1 MQDILS
7 ALPTLLDMQG
17 DNDEVR
23 RSVVFSV
30 WRRIAGESLLDHAVP
45 VDLQNEKLIVA
56 VADRNWQR
64 NIEQLAGEMVFKM
77 NFALGSRIVTFIEF
91 VIDKSR
97 FEDSMRKRADR
108 AESEHRAAHRD
119 GDRRVG
125 RQRSSRAG
133 PLAESME
140 GRRRDARHPP
150 CVRDDR
156 GRAVNEVARRLHRP
170 RPGRVHQDRAGSH
183 AGGSRDCAMAA
194 HPAAVFPR
202 NESAGRIRGR

>member
-97 FEDSMRKRADR
+97 FEDSMRKRPDR
-108 AESEHRAAHRD
+108 AESEAEALDRIDEPLRQAAD
-119 GDRRVG
+119 MIQNDDLRRKLL
-125 RQRSSRAG
+125 
-133 PLAESME
+133 LA
-140 GRRRDARHPP
+140 
-150 CVRDDR
+150 
-156 GRAVNEVARRLHRP
+156 
-170 RPGRVHQDRAGSH
+170 AGSCL
-183 AGGSRDCAMAA
+183 ARAERMGLK
-194 HPAAVFPR
+194 
-202 NESAGRIRGR
+202 